1 MVRGRALTFPDS
13 ICLVL
18 GNNGTLDVHSLVVR
32 LRFLQPSIVT
42 LQLACVA
49 TYDCEVF
56 RADDCRKCQTTTAT
70 PAEPGGLLW

>member
-32 LRFLQPSIVT
+32 LNSCSRPS
-42 LQLACVA
+42 
-49 TYDCEVF
+49 
-56 RADDCRKCQTTTAT
+56 
-70 PAEPGGLLW
+70 